1 MQYYDT
7 ELILAN
13 LIWIV
18 PVLAI
23 SVILLF
29 ILCLVLFAKIR
40 RERKRYDI
48 FMGTGRR
55 PPHNLEQQ
63 FKDYYEEVKEI
74 HAEHDKL
81 LGMVT
86 DMDATMKRNI
96 QKVGFLRYNPFSE
109 MGGNL
114 CFALA
119 LLDGEDNGIV
129 LNGIHGRTGSFLYA
143 KPIQLGVSIYV
154 LSDEEKEAI
163 FLAKKNAYTP
173 KSPKVMKAKKR
184 KLFRK
189 CHNTQE
195 DFGEIQISL
204 EETKGEQE
212 EIKEEKEK
220 MEDIGDV
227 TKAEKENIF
236 AEEAQ
241 AQKIVTPDAVAEAEI
256 ENIGEAEETKETEKE
271 D

>member
-1 MQYYDT
+1 
-7 ELILAN
+7 
-13 LIWIV
+13 V
-18 PVLAI
+18 PVLAG
-23 SVILLF
+23 SVLLLF
-29 ILCLVLFAKIR
+29 ILCMVLFAKIR

-55 PPHNLEQQ
+55 PDHNLEQQ
-63 FKDYYEEVKEI
+63 FKEYYEEVKEI

-81 LGMVT
+81 LDMVT
-86 DMDATMKRNI
+86 DMDATMKQNI

-163 FLAKKNAYTP
+163 SLAKENAYEP
-173 KSPKVMKAKKR
+173 KSPKVMKVKKR
-184 KLFRK
+184 KFFKKR
-189 CHNTQE
+189 HEGIVDNFDE
-195 DFGEIQISL
+195 SQITL
-204 EETKGEQE
+204 EEREGKNLDADIE
-212 EIKEEKEK
+212 KEEKTK
-220 MEDIGDV
+220 IEDIGDV
-227 TKAEKENIF
+227 TMAEKETIS
-236 AEEAQ
+236 AEEKR
-241 AQKIVTPDAVAEAEI
+241 AQKITTPNRV
-256 ENIGEAEETKETEKE
+256 EESVFEEKTE
-271 D
+271 